1 MFRPLHEIF
10 MSLYSMAG
18 RFNPI
23 KIGSNVREAD
33 KLPTVALNSMTFDS
47 YHLLCRN
54 NLNNMKVVFKHFK
67 RVQLFNHRRHSGSSL
82 LQRLKLIS
90 KRIFAQGT
98 LFQTKIS
105 LPNHNI

>member
-33 KLPTVALNSMTFDS
+33 KLPTVALNSMAFDS

-67 RVQLFNHRRHSGSSL
+67 RVQLFNHRTHSGITL

-90 KRIFAQGT
+90 KRNLPRE
-98 LFQTKIS
+98 LFFRQK
-105 LPNHNI
+105 